1 MTGNGKRIGI
11 FGWGIVAPK
20 SPDVASFEKN
30 LISGET
36 WLEPFNGFGPDNFLV
51 GNPQFDFSAYKEW
64 IDQRFEPRK
73 YAQLDAKMGNM
84 VKYAIGA
91 FIQALGQNPGIEEK
105 LQELRTQTHIYV
117 GTGLGDL
124 ATNFRI
130 GRDYFR
136 AQRRWKRFWCQAEH
150 NPLLAE
156 FRAAGPAVQN
166 RMRREMGVPDDPVQ
180 LGKQDEHYEEAVDE
194 WLDFWVRESPSL
206 QDYLSRL
213 REIESEG
220 IGEDIDKGKGSVIRR
235 KASARRKL
243 NAHYGCP
250 LEPWNAVEAN
260 LLWNIP
266 NIPAAQIS
274 MLGRISGPA
283 VAPIAACSGF
293 GTALKFGVSAIQNG
307 EAKAAVIGMTDPEP
321 HPLTVGSFFAARVV
335 SQDGQVSKPFT
346 GMRGTHVSG
355 GACIWI
361 IGDADYFRGLGMKTV
376 GLEVLGVAINSD
388 ADHIITPSREG
399 PRAVIQQSLDAAGV
413 KPEEVATWDMHATAT
428 PGDWT
433 ELQNIVSVVPGVT
446 RLTARKGSFGHGM
459 SVCGGWELTAQHL
472 GFAQGIL
479 HPVDLEE
486 DEIHPQIRPHHDAL
500 VRHETLE
507 LKDRVAGKLNMGVG
521 GVNACVISR
530 LWESEEAAEGVTE
543 AGLEEDPPDPP

>member
-1 MTGNGKRIGI
+1 MSGERKRIGI

-20 SPDVASFEKN
+20 SPNIESFERN
-30 LISGET
+30 LISAES

-51 GNPQFDFSAYKEW
+51 GNPSFDFNAYKPW

-73 YAQLDAKMGNM
+73 FAQLEGKMGNM

-91 FIQALGQNPGIEEK
+91 FIQSLQQNPNLEEELQK
-105 LQELRTQTHIYV
+105 LGEQTHIYV

-124 ATNFRI
+124 ATSFRI

-136 AQRRWKRFWCQAEH
+136 AQRRWKRFWCQERN

-156 FRAAGPAVQN
+156 FRAADEDHKQ
-166 RMRREMGVPDDPVQ
+166 RLRQQLGVPLDPAQ
-180 LGKQDEHYEEAVDE
+180 LDKQDERYEEAVDG
-194 WLDFWVRESPSL
+194 WLDFWVRKSPRL
-206 QDYLSRL
+206 QEYLSRL
-213 REIESEG
+213 RQIESEG
-220 IGEDIDKGKGSVIRR
+220 IGEDIEKGKGSVIRR
-235 KASARRKL
+235 KAAARKRL
-243 NAHYGCP
+243 NAEYGCP
-250 LEPWNAVEAN
+250 LEPWNAVDAS

-274 MLGRISGPA
+274 MLGRITGPTI
-283 VAPIAACSGF
+283 APIAACSGF
-293 GTALKFGVSAIQNG
+293 GTALKLGVSAIQHG

-355 GACIWI
+355 GACIWV

-376 GLEVLGVAINSD
+376 GLEILGVAVNSD
-388 ADHIITPSREG
+388 ADHIITPSQEG
-399 PRAVIQQSLDAAGV
+399 PRAVIQQSLQAAGV
-413 KPEEVATWDMHATAT
+413 EPHEVATWDMHATAT

-433 ELQNIVSVVPGVT
+433 ELQNTLFVVPGVT

-472 GFAQGIL
+472 GFARGIL
-479 HPVDLEE
+479 HPVNLAEE
-486 DEIHPQIRPHHDAL
+486 ELHPKIRPHQKAL
-500 VRHETLE
+500 LRHEAAELE
-507 LKDRVAGKLNMGVG
+507 GRVAGKLNMGVG

-530 LWESEEAAEGVTE
+530 LWEPHKPEV
-543 AGLEEDPPDPP
+543 EDSGGES

>member
-1 MTGNGKRIGI
+1 MTGHRKRIGI
-11 FGWGIVAPK
+11 FGWGVVAPK
-20 SPDVASFEKN
+20 SPDIASFERN
-30 LISGET
+30 LMSAES

-51 GNPQFDFSAYKEW
+51 GNPEFDFGVYKDWVDE
-64 IDQRFEPRK
+64 RFEPRK
-73 YAQLDAKMGNM
+73 YAQLEAKMGNM

-91 FIQALGQNPGIEEK
+91 FIQSLQQNSGIEER
-105 LQELRTQTHIYV
+105 LQELGRQTHIYV

-124 ATNFRI
+124 ATNFRV

-136 AQRRWKRFWCQAEH
+136 AQRRWKRFWCQEQH

-156 FRAAGPAVQN
+156 FRAAGQTDRD
-166 RMRREMGVPDDPVQ
+166 RMRQELGVPVDPVE
-180 LGKQDEHYEEAVDE
+180 LGKQDERYEEAVDE

-206 QDYLSRL
+206 QDYLKEL
-213 REIESEG
+213 REIEAQG

-235 KASARRKL
+235 KASARKKL
-243 NAHYGCP
+243 NARYGCP

-274 MLGRISGPA
+274 MLGRITGPTI
-283 VAPIAACSGF
+283 APMAACSGF
-293 GTALKFGVSAIQNG
+293 GTALKLGVSAIRHG

-361 IGDADYFRGLGMKTV
+361 IGDADYFRELGMKTV
-376 GLEVLGVAINSD
+376 VLEILGAAVNSD
-388 ADHIITPSREG
+388 ADHIITPSQEG

-413 KPEEVATWDMHATAT
+413 EPEEVATWDMHATAT

-433 ELQNIVSVVPGVT
+433 ELQNILSVVPGAT
-446 RLTARKGSFGHGM
+446 QLTARKGSFGHGM

-486 DEIHPQIRPHHDAL
+486 EELHPQIRPHHDAL
-500 VRHETLE
+500 VRHELAELE
-507 LKDRVAGKLNMGVG
+507 GRVAGKLNMGVG

-530 LWESEEAAEGVTE
+530 LWESDETPG
-543 AGLEEDPPDPP
+543 EDPVDESRGEP

>member
-1 MTGNGKRIGI
+1 MTERRKRIGI

-20 SPDVASFEKN
+20 SPDIGSFEDN
-30 LISGET
+30 LMTAET

-51 GNPQFDFSAYKEW
+51 GNPEFDFSTYKEW

-73 YAQLDAKMGNM
+73 FAQLDAKMGNM
-84 VKYAIGA
+84 VKYAVGA
-91 FIQALGQNPGIEEK
+91 FIQSLEQNAGLEEELQKLGSQA
-105 LQELRTQTHIYV
+105 HIYV

-136 AQRRWKRFWCQAEH
+136 AQRRWKRFWCQEEH
-150 NPLLAE
+150 NPELAE
-156 FRAAGPAVQN
+156 FRAAEPS
-166 RMRREMGVPDDPVQ
+166 RRDEMREELGVPADPAE
-180 LGKQDEHYEEAVDE
+180 LGKQDVRYEEAVDE
-194 WLDFWVRESPSL
+194 WLDFWVRRSPSL
-206 QDYLSRL
+206 REYLERL
-213 REIESEG
+213 RSIEAEG
-220 IGEDIDKGKGSVIRR
+220 VGEDIDKSKGSLIRR
-235 KASARRKL
+235 KASARKKL
-243 NAHYGCP
+243 NAEYGCP
-250 LEPWNAVEAN
+250 LEPWNAVEAK

-274 MLGRISGPA
+274 MLGRITGPTI
-283 VAPIAACSGF
+283 APIAACSGF
-293 GTALKFGVSAIQNG
+293 GTALKLGVDAIQRG

-361 IGDADYFRGLGMKTV
+361 IGDADYFRQRGMGTV
-376 GLEVLGVAINSD
+376 GLEIMGVAVNSD
-388 ADHIITPSREG
+388 ADHIITPSQEG
-399 PRAVIQQSLDAAGV
+399 PRAVIQQSLEAAGV
-413 KPEEVATWDMHATAT
+413 EPEDVATWDMHATAT

-433 ELQNIVSVVPGVT
+433 ELQNILSVVPGVT

-486 DEIHPQIRPHHDAL
+486 EEIHPQIRPHHDAL
-500 VRHETLE
+500 VRHELAGLE
-507 LKDRVAGKLNMGVG
+507 GRVAGKLNMGVG

-530 LWESEEAAEGVTE
+530 LWESDGS
-543 AGLEEDPPDPP
+543 LDDD